1 MNGNFKIASVLGIPI
16 VVNVSWIATLLFVT
30 SVLALRFYPD
40 VIPPDSP
47 NRENTSLH
55 WAMAIA
61 SGFAFFTS
69 IVLHELAHSVIARR
83 QGIPVK
89 NITLFIFGGVSQ
101 IAGEA
106 RRPLHEFVMAIVGPL
121 TSLLIAGACFAV
133 WFILGQSEDA
143 PASLVLEW
151 LFLMN
156 LVLAI
161 FNMAPGFPMDGGRVL
176 RSMLWGFSGNLLKA
190 TRMATLVGRSLGYA
204 LMAIGF
210 LALVGVVS
218 FIDPWSGVWMGLLGM
233 FLESSAKQSWFQARA
248 METLSKYKT
257 EDVMAEDTETVTEN
271 EPATRLADRGGRHFA
286 FFVTDMDDRVVGVVT
301 EKELE
306 AQKPGT
312 IRSLNAGQLMLAP
325 DAVQTASPSETGD
338 ALLQRMETNALWHLP
353 VVSDG
358 RLIGVVSKEKLLLL
372 LARALIPQSRS
383 RPFV

>member
-16 VVNVSWIATLLFVT
+16 VVNVSWVATLFFVT
-30 SVLALRFYPD
+30 SVLALRIYPE
-40 VIPPDSP
+40 VIPVESAYRD
-47 NRENTSLH
+47 NIGVH

-61 SGFAFFTS
+61 SGLAFFTS
-69 IVLHELAHSVIARR
+69 IVLHELAHSVIARS

-89 NITLFIFGGVSQ
+89 SITLFIFGGVSQ

-106 RRPLHEFVMAIVGPL
+106 RRPLHEFIMAIVGPL
-121 TSLLIAGACFAV
+121 TSLLIAGGCFAV
-133 WFILGQSEDA
+133 WFVLGQSDEA

-151 LFLMN
+151 LFMMN

-176 RSMLWGFSGNLLKA
+176 RSVLWGFSGNLLKA
-190 TRMATLVGRSLGYA
+190 TRLATLTGRGLGYA
-204 LMAIGF
+204 LMFFGF
-210 LALVGVVS
+210 ATLIGVVDI
-218 FIDPWSGVWMGLLGM
+218 FDPWSGVWMGLLGM

-248 METLSKYKT
+248 MEALSKYKT
-257 EDVMAEDTETVTEN
+257 EDVMAEDTETVTEL

-286 FFVTDMDDRVVGVVT
+286 YFVTDIDDRVVGVDT

-306 AQKPGT
+306 TQKPGT
-312 IRSLNAGQLMLAP
+312 VRTLNAGQLMLRP
-325 DAVQTASPSETGD
+325 EDVQTAAPAETGD
-338 ALLQRMETNALWHLP
+338 MLLQRMETDALWHLP

-372 LARALIPQSRS
+372 LARALIPQARQ